1 MSLEEIGEAIGIPFV
16 PEKKEEKKEIVKI
29 DVSKDQRTDSDFLE
43 VRKNLKNLISTGE
56 EAIEGI
62 LKVAQEGDS
71 PRAYEVAAT
80 LIKTVSEI
88 NKDIIDIHQKMKS
101 MDQTK
106 VVQNNTTNN
115 SIFVGSTS
123 DLQDLINKARSRK
136 KALTEIKLEENN
148 GEQEIS

>member
-1 MSLEEIGEAIGIPFV
+1 MSLEEIGNALGIPFV
-16 PEKKEEKKEIVKI
+16 PEEKKQETNIVKAQI
-29 DVSKDQRTDSDFLE
+29 PKDDKTESDFQE
-43 VRKNLKNLISTGE
+43 VRKNLRNLIATGE

-88 NKDIIDIHQKMKS
+88 NKDIIDIHQKMRTMEQS
-101 MDQTK
+101 K
-106 VVQNNTTNN
+106 VVQHNTTNN

-123 DLQDLINKARSRK
+123 ELQDLINSARSRK
-136 KALTEIKLEENN
+136 KALTEIQIEEKN
-148 GEQEIS
+148 GE

>member
-1 MSLEEIGEAIGIPFV
+1 MSLEKIGDALGIPFV
-16 PEKKEEKKEIVKI
+16 PEEKKEEKQITKASPSDEKV
-29 DVSKDQRTDSDFLE
+29 DVDFLE
-43 VRKNLKNLISTGE
+43 VRKNLKQLVSTGE

-101 MDQTK
+101 MEQSK

-123 DLQDLINKARSRK
+123 DLQDLINSARSRK
-136 KALTEIKLEENN
+136 KALTEIKMEDNN
-148 GEQEIS
+148 GE

>member
-1 MSLEEIGEAIGIPFV
+1 MSLEEIGNALGIPFV
-16 PEKKEEKKEIVKI
+16 PEKKEQEKNIVKI
-29 DVSKDQRTDSDFLE
+29 ETQKDDKTESDFQE
-43 VRKNLKNLISTGE
+43 VRKNLRNLIATGE

-88 NKDIIDIHQKMKS
+88 NKDIIDIHQRMKS
-101 MDQTK
+101 IEQSK
-106 VVQNNTTNN
+106 VVQHNTTNN

-123 DLQDLINKARSRK
+123 DLQDLINSARSRK
-136 KALTEIKLEENN
+136 KALTEIKIEEPN
-148 GEQEIS
+148 GE

>member
-1 MSLEEIGEAIGIPFV
+1 MSLEEIGNALGIPFV
-16 PEKKEEKKEIVKI
+16 PEEKKQEANIVKAQ
-29 DVSKDQRTDSDFLE
+29 VPKDDKTESDFQE
-43 VRKNLKNLISTGE
+43 VRKNLRNLIATGE

-88 NKDIIDIHQKMKS
+88 NKDIIDIHQKMKTMEQS
-101 MDQTK
+101 K
-106 VVQNNTTNN
+106 VVQHNTTNN

-123 DLQDLINKARSRK
+123 DLQDLINSARSRK
-136 KALTEIKLEENN
+136 KALNEIKIEEKN
-148 GEQEIS
+148 GE

>member
-1 MSLEEIGEAIGIPFV
+1 MSLEEIGNALGIPFV
-16 PEKKEEKKEIVKI
+16 PEDKQENKNIVK
-29 DVSKDQRTDSDFLE
+29 VEAPKDDKTDADFQE
-43 VRKNLKNLISTGE
+43 VRKNLRNLIATGE

-88 NKDIIDIHQKMKS
+88 NKDIIDIHQKMKTMEQS
-101 MDQTK
+101 K
-106 VVQNNTTNN
+106 VVQHNTTNN

-123 DLQDLINKARSRK
+123 DLQDLINSARSRK
-136 KALTEIKLEENN
+136 KALTEIKIEEKN
-148 GEQEIS
+148 G

>member
-1 MSLEEIGEAIGIPFV
+1 MSLEEIGNALGIPFV
-16 PEKKEEKKEIVKI
+16 GEKKEENKNIVKV
-29 DVSKDQRTDSDFLE
+29 DVPKDDKTESDFQE
-43 VRKNLKNLISTGE
+43 VRKNLRNLISTGE

-88 NKDIIDIHQKMKS
+88 NKDIIDIHQRMKS
-101 MDQTK
+101 MEQSK
-106 VVQNNTTNN
+106 VVQHNTTNN

-123 DLQDLINKARSRK
+123 DLQDLINSARSRK
-136 KALTEIKLEENN
+136 KALTEIKIEENN
-148 GEQEIS
+148 GE

>member
-1 MSLEEIGEAIGIPFV
+1 MSLEEIGNALGIPFV
-16 PEKKEEKKEIVKI
+16 PDKKEENKSVVKVEIPKEDK
-29 DVSKDQRTDSDFLE
+29 TESDFQE
-43 VRKNLKNLISTGE
+43 VRKNLRNLIATGE

-88 NKDIIDIHQKMKS
+88 NKDIIDIHQRMKT
-101 MDQTK
+101 MEQTK
-106 VVQNNTTNN
+106 VVQHNTTNN

-123 DLQDLINKARSRK
+123 DLQDLINSARSRK
-136 KALTEIKLEENN
+136 KALNEIKIEDNN
-148 GEQEIS
+148 GE

>member
-1 MSLEEIGEAIGIPFV
+1 MSLEEIGDALGIPFV
-16 PEKKEEKKEIVKI
+16 PEKKEQSANIVKAEPP
-29 DVSKDQRTDSDFLE
+29 KDDKTESDFQE
-43 VRKNLKNLISTGE
+43 VRKNLRNLIATGE

-88 NKDIIDIHQKMKS
+88 NKDIIDIHQKMKV

-106 VVQNNTTNN
+106 VVQHNTTNN

-123 DLQDLINKARSRK
+123 DLQDLINSARSRK
-136 KALTEIKLEENN
+136 KALSEIKIEENN
-148 GEQEIS
+148 GE

>member
-1 MSLEEIGEAIGIPFV
+1 MSLEEIGNALGIPFV
-16 PEKKEEKKEIVKI
+16 PEEEKKENNITKI
-29 DVSKDQRTDSDFLE
+29 ETPKNDKVDADFLE
-43 VRKNLKNLISTGE
+43 VRKNLKHLISTGE

-88 NKDIIDIHQKMKS
+88 NKDIIDIHQRMKS
-101 MDQTK
+101 IEQTK

-123 DLQDLINKARSRK
+123 DLQDLINQARSRK
-136 KALTEIKLEENN
+136 KALTEVKIEEQN
-148 GEQEIS
+148 GE